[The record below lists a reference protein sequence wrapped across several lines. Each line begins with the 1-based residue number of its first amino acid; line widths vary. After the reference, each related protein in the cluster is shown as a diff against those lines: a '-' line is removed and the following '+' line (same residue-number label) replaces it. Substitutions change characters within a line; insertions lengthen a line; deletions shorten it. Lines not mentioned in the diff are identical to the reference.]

1 MFGEFVKNKRLA
13 ADLTLREFCR
23 RTGED
28 ASNWSKIEREKMP
41 PPKDREK
48 LAVIANALGIQKDS
62 SEWDNLVDKADVDS
76 GTIPEYIRS
85 DQDVLNALPLF
96 FRTVRSEKPTTEE
109 LKKLMSHLK
118 ESK

>member
-1 MFGEFVKNKRLA
+1 MFGTFVKEKRLA

-41 PPKDREK
+41 PPKDKTK
-48 LAVIANALGIQKDS
+48 LATIAAVLGIEQDS
-62 SEWDNLVDKADVDS
+62 DDWNKLVDFADVDS

-85 DQDVLNALPLF
+85 DQEVLNALPLF
-96 FRTVRSEKPTTEE
+96 FRTVGSEKPTAEE
-109 LKKLMSHLK
+109 LRELIRHLRENK
-118 ESK
+118 